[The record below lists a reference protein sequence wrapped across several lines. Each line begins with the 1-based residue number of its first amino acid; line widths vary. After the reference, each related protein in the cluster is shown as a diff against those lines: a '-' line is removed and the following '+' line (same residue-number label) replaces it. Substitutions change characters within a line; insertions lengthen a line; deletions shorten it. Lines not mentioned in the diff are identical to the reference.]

1 MVKMIILPDLHWG
14 AISPE
19 RMKEE
24 LDKTLF
30 NFLKCNRV
38 DVVMIAGDLFD
49 SKQYFTSDI
58 VRYVINFLCQL
69 AHYANS
75 IVCIQGTKTH
85 DDLQLETLKTIF
97 ANIKFVD
104 TGDFWMGRFHF
115 ITKPTILRIRS
126 GDGFIE
132 YYKPDEYN
140 YEMSEENEDETEEW
154 MSTLCIPE
162 EYVIDQ
168 DIYYKPYLENK
179 YYDMILFHG
188 MIDKIW
194 YAKINKSS
202 QTELTKYSSAP
213 VFKVD
218 ELLEHCNRCYA
229 GHIHV
234 HKHYGQDG
242 RFLYIGPF
250 TRWEFGKEENVGCE
264 YVEFEHQ
271 QFKDKFLIN
280 HNAQVL
286 TTKVLN
292 ITESIPLKDL
302 NNELDSIIETE
313 MSKSDKF
320 RFIINIKS
328 NIQNYLE
335 IKDFIISKLGDMK
348 FVKLVLS
355 VDTNDE
361 CMDIAKET
369 IDSDAKSNTQKNY
382 LFESMDLEERIRLFL
397 KQKKGLDISIEDIK
411 SVLRLE
417 D

>member
-1 MVKMIILPDLHWG
+1 MVKMIVLPDLHWG

-19 RMKEE
+19 RMKDE

-30 NFLKCNRV
+30 EFLKHNRV
-38 DVVMIAGDLFD
+38 NVILIAGDLFD
-49 SKQYFTSDI
+49 SKQYFTSDV

-69 AHYANS
+69 LRYTDN

-97 ANIKFVD
+97 TNIKIVD
-104 TGDFWMGRFHF
+104 TGDFWMGRVHF
-115 ITKPTILRIRS
+115 ITKPTILQVWND
-126 GDGFIE
+126 DGYIAYIDPSE
-132 YYKPDEYN
+132 YTYEKFRTTDEDEYLT
-140 YEMSEENEDETEEW
+140 M
-154 MSTLCIPE
+154 LCIPE

-168 DIYYKPYLENK
+168 DLYYKPYLEDK
-179 YYDMILFHG
+179 FYDMILFHG

-218 ELLEHCNRCYA
+218 ELLDHCIRCYA

-242 RFLYIGPF
+242 RFLYVGPF

-264 YVEFEHQ
+264 YVEFENQ
-271 QFKDKFLIN
+271 RFKDQFLVN
-280 HNAQVL
+280 KNAQVL

-302 NNELDSIIETE
+302 NTELDNIIEKE
-313 MSKSDKF
+313 MIKSDKL

-328 NIQNYLE
+328 TIQNYLE
-335 IKDFIISKLGDMK
+335 IKDFIISKLGDIK

-355 VDTNDE
+355 IDTDDN
-361 CMDIAKET
+361 CMDIAKAT
-369 IDSDAKSNTQKNY
+369 MDSSSSESIQKNY

-411 SVLRLE
+411 SVLKLE
-417 D
+417 E

>member
-1 MVKMIILPDLHWG
+1 MVKMIMLPDLHWG

-30 NFLKCNRV
+30 SFLKCNRV
-38 DVVMIAGDLFD
+38 NVIMIAGDLFD
-49 SKQYFTSDI
+49 SKQYFTSDV

-69 AHYANS
+69 LHYTDN

-97 ANIKFVD
+97 TNIKFVD
-104 TGDFWMGRFHF
+104 TGDFWMGRVHF
-115 ITKPTILRIRS
+115 ITKPTIMQIRND
-126 GDGFIE
+126 DGYIE
-132 YYKPDEYN
+132 YIKPDEYT
-140 YEMSEENEDETEEW
+140 YEEFRQTDEDEN
-154 MSTLCIPE
+154 MTLLCLPE

-168 DIYYKPYLENK
+168 ESYYKPYFENK

-188 MIDKIW
+188 MVDKIW

-218 ELLEHCNRCYA
+218 DLLEHCNRCYA

-242 RFLYIGPF
+242 RFLYVGPF
-250 TRWEFGKEENVGCE
+250 TRWEFGKEEDVGCE

-271 QFKDKFLIN
+271 RFKDKFLVN

-302 NNELDSIIETE
+302 NDKLDSIIESE
-313 MSKSDKF
+313 MSKSDKL

-348 FVKLVLS
+348 FIKLVLS
-355 VDTNDE
+355 IDTDDDY
-361 CMDIAKET
+361 MDAAEET
-369 IDSDAKSNTQKNY
+369 MDSSSKSSTQKNY